1 MAKFR
6 RFHQVTIDEYIA
18 SQVALEGDLFPDASV
33 APAVVRSSGSFRV
46 STSPAAPVF
55 PDAPIDGVGAAPAA
69 PAPVRV
75 VRAFSARKI
84 R

>member
-6 RFHQVTIDEYIA
+6 VFHQVTIDEYLA
-18 SQVALEGDLFPDASV
+18 SQTALEADLFPDTPSS
-33 APAVVRSSGSFRV
+33 PAVVRSSGSFRV
-46 STSPAAPVF
+46 STSSSAPVI
-55 PDAPIDGVGAAPAA
+55 PSSPIDGVGAAPSP

-75 VRAFSARKI
+75 VRAFSSRKI